1 MDDPLPVPAAKKRK
15 ITASKVGGSSA
26 SGVINNS
33 AMPIEV
39 FGNCDDDG
47 EEEEEQNVVD
57 EVLVQRSGVKDTD
70 SPRHVTI
77 QTKTT
82 PTQSMKWTESA
93 VTSDTSEFSDAA
105 YAHRPRVNWPPTE
118 VSKDH
123 DEFDYYNL
131 MVPSSQYD
139 IILRLTNIGLR
150 YDKQRLLTKDEFI
163 HIIGIRLA
171 IALESNRG
179 GLPTYFSAEYSEGMD
194 TVLTGGDFDR
204 KFGTSMSRFQSVMQ
218 H

>member
-57 EVLVQRSGVKDTD
+57 EVFVQRSGVKDAD

-82 PTQSMKWTESA
+82 PIQSTKWTKSA
-93 VTSDTSEFSDAA
+93 VTSDPSEISAAA
-105 YAHRPRVNWPPTE
+105 YAHPPHVNWPPVE
-118 VSKDH
+118 ASKQH
-123 DEFDYYNL
+123 DE
-131 MVPSSQYD
+131 
-139 IILRLTNIGLR
+139 
-150 YDKQRLLTKDEFI
+150 
-163 HIIGIRLA
+163 
-171 IALESNRG
+171 
-179 GLPTYFSAEYSEGMD
+179 
-194 TVLTGGDFDR
+194 
-204 KFGTSMSRFQSVMQ
+204 
-218 H
+218 